1 MYKMQ
6 RKFIFFFWLFPFYLF
21 SQNNFQSSEYIKTMK
36 ETMNIKLDIDNDIQT
51 FEYHTEDLSYNISP
65 NLNSRTNLSFN
76 YRFISFKIGY
86 SPRFLM
92 PDNKSEKGKTKIFK
106 FQGDFF
112 YNNWMQTLEFSKIK
126 GYYVSDIIQN
136 DVTFFDTDFFIL
148 PNLNTVNVFGKTLY
162 KFNPDLSLKSI
173 FKQTEIQKKSAGS
186 LLSSLS
192 YGYLDIR
199 DKTSIQDLNTF
210 SLILN
215 AGYIYDFILSKRWYA
230 FMGFMP
236 GAGLE
241 FNKVT
246 TKIDDERDI
255 SRNTD
260 FVINLYTQMGI
271 GYNSESFYAGTDF
284 RGIYTPRENNAIIK
298 FNTARNIFR
307 IYVGYRFKAPRFL
320 KKSVDWLEDQNPF

>member
-1 MYKMQ
+1 MQ
-6 RKFIFFFWLFPFYLF
+6 KIFIFFFGLLPFYLF
-21 SQNNFQSSEYIKTMK
+21 SQNNFKNPEYIKTMK
-36 ETMNIKLDIDNDIQT
+36 ETMNIKLDIDNDIQS
-51 FEYHTEDLSYNISP
+51 FEYHTDNLAYNITP

-92 PDNKSEKGKTKIFK
+92 PDNSSEKGKTKIFK

-112 YNNWMQTLEFSKIK
+112 FKNWMQTLEFSKIK
-126 GYYVSDIIQN
+126 GYYVSDVVSSGNSHPQGDI
-136 DVTFFDTDFFIL
+136 FIL
-148 PNLNTVNVFGKTLY
+148 PNLNTVNIYGRTMY
-162 KFNPDLSLKSI
+162 KFNNKLSLKAI
-173 FKQTEIQKKSAGS
+173 FKQTEIQRKSAGS

-199 DKTSIQDLNTF
+199 DHTSVQDLNTF
-210 SLILN
+210 SLVFN
-215 AGYIYDFILSKRWYA
+215 AGYLYNFVISKRWYA

-241 FNKVT
+241 LNKVT
-246 TKIDDERDI
+246 TKVDDEREI
-255 SRNTD
+255 SRNND
-260 FVINLYTQMGI
+260 FIINLYTQLGI

-298 FNTARNIFR
+298 FNTVRNIFR